1 MQVFVTGDEVAGK
14 SSFIDRCADD
24 TFREEHFPHVRD
36 FIAMT
41 VMVGQSRV
49 KLQVVRWK
57 AQTAWQRQVKWK
69 E

>member
-1 MQVFVTGDEVAGK
+1 MWYFNT
-14 SSFIDRCADD
+14 ILN
-24 TFREEHFPHVRD
+24 VRD